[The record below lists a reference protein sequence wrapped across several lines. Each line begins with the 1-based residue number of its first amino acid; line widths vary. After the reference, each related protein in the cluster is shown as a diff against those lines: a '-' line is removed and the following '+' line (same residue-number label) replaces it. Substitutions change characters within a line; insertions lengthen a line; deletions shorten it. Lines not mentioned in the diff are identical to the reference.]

1 LLVFDR
7 GSLTLDAAGARDVDA
22 YISADPAALM
32 LVFIGR
38 EGIGKPLLLGKLT
51 AWGSRPWKLARMLTA
66 ISPP

>member
-1 LLVFDR
+1 
-7 GSLTLDAAGARDVDA
+7 LTIEAAGARDIDA

-38 EGIGKPLLLGKLT
+38 QGLWKPLLGGEVA
-51 AWGSRPWKLARMLTA
+51 AWGPRPWKAARMLTA